1 MVARGLMQIDETAG
15 YGVKKMI
22 VALMKRCYIFRKLK
36 RVAVCHVI
44 Q

>member
-15 YGVKKMI
+15 YGVKKVI
-22 VALMKRCYIFRKLK
+22 VALMKRCYIFRKPK
-36 RVAVCHVI
+36 CVAVFHFI